1 MSYEVRVVSGP
12 AKGWGYV
19 TFIPPD
25 EVIHVA
31 PIPTGRDKHGAWF
44 RVHVDHRRD
53 PSWPGQQRYRRTAEI
68 PDETK
73 IAVPFDRLSVEG
85 DIIVEYEHVPDA

>member
-12 AKGWGYV
+12 AAGWGYI

-31 PIPTGRDKHGAWF
+31 PIPSGRDKHGAWF
-44 RVHVDHRRD
+44 RVHADLPAWD
-53 PSWPGQQRYRRTAEI
+53 GQQMYRRTEAL
-68 PDETK
+68 PDES
-73 IAVPFDRLSVEG
+73 IAVPFERLSVEG
-85 DIIVEYEHVPDA
+85 DIIAEYEHVDGV